1 MPISQE
7 LVGDAYQVIAFP
19 DDIRALYTQLQAMT
33 AKILRYQAG
42 AQAVQLGTADA
53 RETRFVMLVNGVLP
67 AADLPRIGALLPT
80 LLALQTELEENYE
93 DFIHPA

>member
-19 DDIRALYTQLQAMT
+19 DDIRALYQQLQAMT
-33 AKILRYQAG
+33 ANLLLYQAG
-42 AQAVQLGTADA
+42 AQSVQLGTADA

-80 LLALQTELEENYE
+80 LLALQTELEENYD